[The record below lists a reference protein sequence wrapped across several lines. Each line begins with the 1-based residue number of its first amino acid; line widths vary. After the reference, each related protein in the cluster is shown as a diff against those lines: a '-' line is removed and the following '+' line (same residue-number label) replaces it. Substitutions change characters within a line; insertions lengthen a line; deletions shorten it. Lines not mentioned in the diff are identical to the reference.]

1 MATLTPQNKYQR
13 IIVGIADQKDDGQ
26 LGAVIVDVYR
36 VLDAYKVSC
45 PALAHLIKK
54 ALCVGL
60 RGHKDTEQDLQDII
74 DSAVEAQRLHAERK
88 WLSCQRVAVEA
99 PQLPE
104 IDWEKAPTGAT
115 DHISIHGT
123 GQVFWWNQK
132 ERAVHGR
139 GAWWAVCGADNA
151 ADFAETAAD
160 GRDYTIAGRPGLK

>member
-1 MATLTPQNKYQR
+1 MTTLTPQNKYQR
-13 IIVGIADQKDDGQ
+13 VIVGIADQKDDGQ

-88 WLSCQRVAVEA
+88 WLSSQGVAVEA
-99 PQLPE
+99 PALPEIDWEKAPVKVTPKLPE

-115 DHISIHGT
+115 DHIHIPQT
-123 GQVFWWNQK
+123 GHVFWWDQK
-132 ERAVHGR
+132 AQAVMVPKGEWR
-139 GAWWAVCGADNA
+139 PSPGA
-151 ADFAETAAD
+151 
-160 GRDYTIAGRPGLK
+160 RRP